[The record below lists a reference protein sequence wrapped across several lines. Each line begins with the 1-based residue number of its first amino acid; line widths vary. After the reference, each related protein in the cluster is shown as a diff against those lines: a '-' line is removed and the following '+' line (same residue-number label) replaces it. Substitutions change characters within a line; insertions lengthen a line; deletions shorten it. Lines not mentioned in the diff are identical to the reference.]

1 MMSDIN
7 NNNHQSGQ
15 NEDAPKS
22 AQEQHGTSNWK
33 RLLAKKWVF
42 PATYM
47 VAAAIILSLMWA
59 YQGNDEQPLADDV
72 DPGGGLTVS
81 EGWNSDPMFP
91 EGDAAPV
98 NGTVEE
104 MQWPVSNP
112 EAITVVMPFFD
123 KSAPEEE
130 RAAALIRDGNEFR
143 PHTGVSV
150 SAADDAVFDVVAAM
164 SGTVSH
170 IDDLPM
176 VGHQVEITHD
186 NGLVTVYQSLN
197 NIVVSEGQ
205 QVQQGEVIA
214 QAGRNELER
223 DLGVHLHF
231 EVRENDELVNPSNF
245 LPALATDIAEE
256 EVADE
261 TEATEEEATDEAADD
276 QAAEEQTDAADEQ
289 ATDDEASDSPAQDTE
304 QDAE

>member
-22 AQEQHGTSNWK
+22 AQEQNGTSNWK

-72 DPGGGLTVS
+72 DPGGGLAVS
-81 EGWNSDPMFP
+81 EGWNSDPMLP

-98 NGTVEE
+98 NGTVET

-123 KSAPEEE
+123 QSAPEEQ
-130 RAAALIRDGNEFR
+130 RAAALIRDGNEIR

-170 IDDLPM
+170 IDNLPK

-197 NIVVSEGQ
+197 NIIVSKGQ

-231 EVRENDELVNPSNF
+231 EVRENDQLVNPSNF
-245 LPALATDIAEE
+245 LPALSSD
-256 EVADE
+256 VVDE
-261 TEATEEEATDEAADD
+261 EATEEEATDEA
-276 QAAEEQTDAADEQ
+276 EEE
-289 ATDDEASDSPAQDTE
+289 ATEDEASDSQAEDTE
-304 QDAE
+304 